1 LKKILHNANAKSHT
15 HCQVAKTSHINQNLS
30 ISMSLPAQIEVNK
43 QGIKSKGY
51 NTAYSKLLNCY
62 K

>member
-1 LKKILHNANAKSHT
+1 MEHLMPTLHSHT

-30 ISMSLPAQIEVNK
+30 ISMSLPTQIEINK
-43 QGIKSKGY
+43 EGTKSKGY
-51 NTAYSKLLNCY
+51 NTAYSKLLNSC